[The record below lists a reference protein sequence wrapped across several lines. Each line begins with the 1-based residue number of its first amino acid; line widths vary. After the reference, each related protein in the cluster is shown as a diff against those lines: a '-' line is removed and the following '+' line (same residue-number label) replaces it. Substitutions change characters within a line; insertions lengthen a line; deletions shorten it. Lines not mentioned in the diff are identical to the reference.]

1 MAERTSD
8 MARANEHSSSGRARK
23 SVYKYFQN
31 QILIMS
37 FFSLLKEKFAI
48 RLERKMD
55 KASTEL
61 EPIHR
66 PSFSIGDSLGDIKV
80 ALMDLKCRMERV
92 EECMLSREYF
102 DESMDRRDKSS
113 MVIGKLDEA
122 LRVLAEF
129 QPRRPSIDPS
139 KPSSEASLTEEAEN
153 HVKQAIDSLRLQQVL
168 AIFRSRNRT
177 TPKQL
182 AHLLEI
188 KSNTATEHLRKLEK
202 LGYIRRVSRGL
213 YEKL

>member
-1 MAERTSD
+1 
-8 MARANEHSSSGRARK
+8 
-23 SVYKYFQN
+23 
-31 QILIMS
+31 MS

-55 KASTEL
+55 KALTEL

-92 EECMLSREYF
+92 EGCMLSREYF

-113 MVIGKLDEA
+113 MVIGKLDES
-122 LRVLAEF
+122 LRVLADF
-129 QPRRPSIDPS
+129 QPR
-139 KPSSEASLTEEAEN
+139 KPSLEPTKTSLTEEARH
-153 HVKQAIDSLRLQQVL
+153 HVRQAIESLRLRQVMTVF
-168 AIFRSRNRT
+168 ASREMT

-182 AHLLEI
+182 AKILGI
-188 KSNTATEHLRKLEK
+188 RNNTATEHLRRLEK
-202 LGYIRRVSRGL
+202 LGYVRRVRRGL
-213 YEKL
+213 YVKA